1 MPLTL
6 KQIQSTFGDFNWHD
20 DAKLRGG
27 IIIDGDW
34 YGHNITRIEPPCVLL
49 NSAGKPIKQ
58 IACHSLIADQ
68 LSAALFEL
76 RDAGLSHL
84 INTWD
89 GCFVPRHMCWDPA
102 RALSHHCWGIAFD
115 INARSFPMGSKAK
128 QDGRLIA
135 CFGRHGFEWGGSW
148 KTPDPMHFEFCRA
161 GSPSPATPGSAGV
174 SPAPSSNSSPLR
186 ILINDQVVTE
196 GIFIDGVAYAPV
208 RLIADALGA
217 ATLAYRPE
225 QGKIYIYT
233 KRV

>member
-49 NSAGKPIKQ
+49 NSAGKPVKQ
-58 IACHSLIADQ
+58 IACHTLIADQ
-68 LSAALFEL
+68 LSAALLEL
-76 RDAGLSHL
+76 RDSGLSHL

-89 GCFVPRHMCWDPA
+89 GCFVARHMCWDPA

-148 KTPDPMHFEFCRA
+148 KTPDPMHFEWVGQALAC
-161 GSPSPATPGSAGV
+161 PSPGSAGV

-208 RLIADALGA
+208 RPIADALGA
-217 ATLAYRPE
+217 RTVAYHPE